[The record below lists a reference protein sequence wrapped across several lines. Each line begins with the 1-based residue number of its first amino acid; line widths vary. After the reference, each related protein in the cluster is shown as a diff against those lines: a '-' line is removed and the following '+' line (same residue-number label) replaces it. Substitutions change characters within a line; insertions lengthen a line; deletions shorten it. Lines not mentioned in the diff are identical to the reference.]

1 MKTIDVRKLKEA
13 IDALFDHIVDSGV
26 ERLDI
31 ETQYYWQVEE
41 NQQYDFRREPEGYAV
56 GDFYDDVAT
65 MEQVLSDKEHVF
77 AYTLTE
83 LAPIVAYV
91 GKAAGRKLA
100 PTGG

>member
-1 MKTIDVRKLKEA
+1 MSAIDIRKLKES
-13 IDALFDHIVDSGV
+13 IDVLLDHIIDSGV

-41 NQQYDFRREPEGYAV
+41 SREYDFQRQPEGYAV
-56 GDFYDDVAT
+56 GDFYEDMAP
-65 MEQVLSDKEHVF
+65 MEQVLSSKENVL

>member
-1 MKTIDVRKLKEA
+1 MRVIDVRKLKA
-13 IDALFDHIVDSGV
+13 SIDALLDHIIDSGI

-41 NQQYDFRREPEGYAV
+41 SREYDFQRQPEGYAV
-56 GDFYDDVAT
+56 GDFYEDVAT
-65 MEQVLSDKEHVF
+65 MEQVLSNKEHVL

>member
-1 MKTIDVRKLKEA
+1 MSAIDIRKLKES
-13 IDALFDHIVDSGV
+13 IDVLLDHIIDSGV

-41 NQQYDFRREPEGYAV
+41 SREYDFQRQPEGYAV
-56 GDFYDDVAT
+56 GDFYEDMGT
-65 MEQVLSDKEHVF
+65 REQVLSSKDNVL

>member
-1 MKTIDVRKLKEA
+1 MSAIDIRKLKES
-13 IDALFDHIVDSGV
+13 IDVLLDHIIDSGV

-41 NQQYDFRREPEGYAV
+41 SREYDFQRQPEGYAV
-56 GDFYDDVAT
+56 GDFYEDMAT
-65 MEQVLSDKEHVF
+65 MEQVLSSKENVL

-91 GKAAGRKLA
+91 GKAAGRNLA